1 MLNESSFYW
10 VFCLMAGGL
19 IAWGLIQR
27 LRGRTPTEGDAP
39 RTGYENQSE
48 GLAAI
53 ASGVVMALT
62 VLAYWWF
69 STPR

>member
-1 MLNESSFYW
+1 MLNEHAFYW
-10 VFCLMAGGL
+10 VFSLMAGGL
-19 IAWGLIQR
+19 IVWGLFQR
-27 LRGRTPTEGDAP
+27 MRGRTPEQGDAP

-48 GLAAI
+48 GMAAI